1 MPNDYLPGHI
11 DMRSGKTLMAYSG
24 EAQLMPDPPPPP
36 WSPQRETA
44 APPPDLTEGDYA
56 LLKRVPP
63 VYPARVLS
71 RGIEGWV
78 TVSYTITESGNVA
91 DIVVV
96 ESSSQLF
103 ERSAIKAVSKYRF
116 KPRVVDGTPIEVT
129 GVTETIEY
137 KLDE

>member
-11 DMRSGKTLMAYSG
+11 DRSGRTLRAYSS
-24 EAQLMPDPPPPP
+24 EAQLMPVRQAQHREKRLCETTAPP
-36 WSPQRETA
+36 
-44 APPPDLTEGDYA
+44 PPPDLTEGDYA

-116 KPRVVDGTPIEVT
+116 KPRVVDGQPIEVT
-129 GVTETIEY
+129 GVMNTIE
-137 KLDE
+137 